1 MCNFQNIE
9 DMLKTYWAYSEAQ
22 GKVITTDDTSAAT
35 TQELAIKRYFAFK
48 RKMIDTQE
56 AEALARLSKETMSE
70 HFDRD

>member
-1 MCNFQNIE
+1 MKYYI
-9 DMLKTYWAYSEAQ
+9 YSEAQ
-22 GKVITTDDTSAAT
+22 GKVITTNDTSAAT

-56 AEALARLSKETMSE
+56 AEALTRLSKETMSE